1 MQDEYFVWELKKY
14 IKEFK
19 TQDTE
24 NVLDE
29 QIKWDFLKYEIR
41 KFFIAFSNSRQ
52 KEKVHKLENK
62 IKVLETKLQ
71 NDKNIKLHN
80 RHKQELDEI
89 FDNIA
94 EGIRIRSRCQWYEK
108 GEKSNKF
115 FLNLEKKCGVQG
127 HF

>member
-1 MQDEYFVWELKKY
+1 M
-14 IKEFK
+14 
-19 TQDTE
+19 
-24 NVLDE
+24 
-29 QIKWDFLKYEIR
+29 KYEIR